1 MPCDPQTND
10 ALENYRQALSLL
22 SVVIQEQNANHV
34 ILMGDFNADPSK
46 GRLWELLSDFTRP

>member
-1 MPCDPQTND
+1 MPCDLQTND

-22 SVVIQEQNANHV
+22 GVVIQEQNTNQV

-46 GRLWELLSDFTRP
+46 GRF